1 MSRGWVWAV
10 VCLAFLLSGCL
21 HAPVLWSPDGKWI
34 AYTIAVRSGS
44 PSLPGSWLFETQ
56 PPSGSSIVEG
66 KPATGGVAGY
76 RLWATRVDTGESV
89 LLEESRGPLTAPAW
103 SPDGKALAFGRLL
116 SEGEGRARFEVVL
129 QEGPTRQRI
138 LLKQS
143 YHKLS
148 AKAAEL
154 PGLALAWSPDGRYLA
169 IPVVHH
175 NLDFA
180 IIRADNGRVLKVV
193 EDAFLPAWSPD
204 GAKLAFVR
212 GSETESLHCIDNSF
226 GPPRHLAE
234 IGQTSQLPVWS
245 RDSQSILVVT
255 RHTAPRRG
263 EGPSP
268 QVDLIRVRFDTGEAE
283 KVVTMSD
290 ELGDPERAF
299 LGASFSVDRDGENL
313 FYTIDV
319 EGRPSEIWWYR
330 PRNKEVLRRFHPI
343 DCAVR
348 IGGLAI
354 SPSDRTLAL
363 RVGNPGSW
371 APPGL
376 VNLASEQLT
385 FTAIVPDD
393 SARVEWL
400 VTFLDAARRV
410 LQGALPEARV
420 RGAPVERA
428 TLLPIPG
435 ELTSNEVILRLGR
448 LGRLG
453 RPLCDRPNDAAPAD
467 PALQALL
474 DEARLFF
481 DYLRQDYDAAL
492 ASLEA
497 LNAKTTD
504 PDQRLRLLS
513 VRAQI
518 DLAQGRGDQAK
529 DTIDYLGSLRQGPS
543 FRIEETPT
551 GPALTAESDRKQAW
565 PLYLA
570 QRAADYRTRAAGGNE
585 GADGEPNPFG
595 NQNPDA
601 PAFALPEGGI
611 AIPFAPA
618 AGDFPEPPRLEA
630 VPEIEIK
637 PAVDLN
643 APRGGRRSQVRSRAR
658 R

>member
-10 VCLAFLLSGCL
+10 VCIESLLSGCL
-21 HAPVLWSPDGKWI
+21 HAPVLWSPDGTWI

-44 PSLPGSWLFETQ
+44 PSLPGSWLFETR
-56 PPSGSSIVEG
+56 PPSGSSLVEG
-66 KPATGGVAGY
+66 RPATSGVAGY

-103 SPDGKALAFGRLL
+103 SPDGKALAFGRLV
-116 SEGEGRARFEVVL
+116 SEGAGRARFEVVL

-138 LLKQS
+138 LLTQS

-148 AKAAEL
+148 AKAVEL
-154 PGLALAWSPDGRYLA
+154 PGLTLAWSPDGRYLA

-175 NLDFA
+175 SLDFA

-193 EDAFLPAWSPD
+193 EDASLPAWSPD

-212 GSETESLHCIDNSF
+212 GSDTESLQCIDNSF

-283 KVVTMSD
+283 KVVTMTD
-290 ELGDPERAF
+290 ELGDPERAIH
-299 LGASFSVDRDGENL
+299 GASFSVDRDGENL

-330 PRNKEVLRRFHPI
+330 PRNKEVLRRFPPI

-348 IGGLAI
+348 IGGLAV

-376 VNLASEQLT
+376 VDLASEQLT

-400 VTFLDAARRV
+400 VTLLDAARRV
-410 LQGALPEARV
+410 LRGALPEATV

-435 ELTSNEVILRLGR
+435 ELTSNEVIARLRR

-453 RPLCDRPNDAAPAD
+453 RPLCDRPNNAAPAD

-474 DEARLFF
+474 DAARLFF

-497 LNAKTTD
+497 LDAKTTD

-518 DLAQGRGDQAK
+518 DLAQGRGDQAN

-543 FRIEETPT
+543 FRIEETPA
-551 GPALTAESDRKQAW
+551 GPALTAESDRKQTW

-570 QRAADYRTRAAGGNE
+570 QRAADYRARAARGNE
-585 GADGEPNPFG
+585 GADGAPHPFG
-595 NQNPDA
+595 NLNPDA

-618 AGDFPEPPRLEA
+618 AGDFPEPPRLE
-630 VPEIEIK
+630 VGPGIEIRHE
-637 PAVDLN
+637 VHVV
-643 APRGGRRSQVRSRAR
+643 APRGGRRPRVLSRGR